1 MSRAVKADYDFD
13 KELFADT
20 LIKAIGARTQV
31 KFSQDAGVSP
41 AYLNRYLN
49 KSVDKAPIPDTLRKI
64 ASASMGVLS
73 YEELLIAAGYD
84 PDKHK
89 EQNIYNNSVRNNFMD
104 GLVETIKKYGITL
117 SNHENISN
125 QFYSPAE
132 RFTVTGA
139 PFEDLYLVLYPENN
153 DGKPDRTIK
162 DKMDYIY
169 GVLATQDSTKSAK
182 TTIITD
188 SMKIFKQL
196 TATNPYY
203 LSMYVSILLI
213 DPDECTPFIERYLPS
228 ALPENEDVLKC
239 NIGVE

>member
-73 YEELLIAAGYD
+73 YEELLSAAGYN

-89 EQNIYNNSVRNNFMD
+89 EQNIYNNSVRNDFID
-104 GLVETIKKYGITL
+104 GLVETIKNMASPYRIAK
-117 SNHENISN
+117 ISAIN
-125 QFYSPAE
+125 
-132 RFTVTGA
+132 
-139 PFEDLYLVLYPENN
+139 
-153 DGKPDRTIK
+153 
-162 DKMDYIY
+162 
-169 GVLATQDSTKSAK
+169 
-182 TTIITD
+182 
-188 SMKIFKQL
+188 
-196 TATNPYY
+196 
-203 LSMYVSILLI
+203 SILL
-213 DPDECTPFIERYLPS
+213 
-228 ALPENEDVLKC
+228 LKGSLLLVRHLK
-239 NIGVE
+239 IYI